1 LNRQGR
7 EGRKG
12 KARTEIENQTDAG
25 VANMNRIKWPGV
37 ALCVVLTLTSA
48 GVATA
53 QPYPNKPGRLM
64 VGFAPGGGVDLSA
77 RIVAAKLS
85 ELWGQQLVVDNR
97 AGAGGTIASD
107 IAAKAAPDGY
117 SLLLCGI
124 WSHGVA
130 PSLYKKL
137 PYDHYRDFAP
147 VSLIGTTPNVLVVNP
162 ALPAKSV
169 AEFIAYTKAND
180 GKIAV
185 AHPGAGSSP
194 HMTLE
199 LFRLTTGVNIVP
211 VPYKGASPALVDLL
225 GGHIPAMFDN
235 MSSQLAVMKSGR
247 TRALAVTSPK
257 RSVHLPDVPTMMESG
272 VAVDVTVWYGLCAPA
287 AVPKAVLA
295 KLNADLHKVLN
306 APDTQRRLTE
316 QGVDPAPS
324 TPAEFAAFIRAE
336 TGKWAKVVKDAGV
349 PQQ

>member
-1 LNRQGR
+1 MKMRATKNPAVGL
-7 EGRKG
+7 
-12 KARTEIENQTDAG
+12 A
-25 VANMNRIKWPGV
+25 
-37 ALCVVLTLTSA
+37 ALFLLA
-48 GVATA
+48 AATA
-53 QPYPNKPGRLM
+53 CAQSYPDKPGRLL
-64 VGFAPGGGVDLSA
+64 VGFAPGGGVDVTA
-77 RIVAAKLS
+77 RIVASKLS
-85 ELWGQQLVVDNR
+85 EIWGQQLVVDNR
-97 AGAGGTIASD
+97 AGAGGTIATD

-117 SLLLCGI
+117 SLLFCGI

-130 PSLYKKL
+130 PSLYKQL

-162 ALPAKSV
+162 AVPAKSV
-169 AEFIAYTKAND
+169 SEFIAYAKAND
-180 GKIAV
+180 GKIAI

-199 LFRLTTGVNIVP
+199 LFRLTTGVNVVP
-211 VPYKGASPALVDLL
+211 VPYKGGAPALVDLL

-235 MSSQLAVMKSGR
+235 MSTQLSVIKSGR

-257 RSVHLPDVPTMMESG
+257 RTAHLPDVPTMIEAG

-287 AVPKAVLA
+287 AVPKPILA
-295 KLNADLHKVLN
+295 KLNTDLHKALN
-306 APDTQRRLTE
+306 APDVQRRLME

-324 TPAEFAAFIRAE
+324 TPDQFAAFIRAE
-336 TGKWAKVVKDAGV
+336 TEKWAKVVKEAGV

>member
-1 LNRQGR
+1 MKPSSPSSDRFAV
-7 EGRKG
+7 
-12 KARTEIENQTDAG
+12 ARSHALRGCAFMLGMAVVVGVQAQAPAG
-25 VANMNRIKWPGV
+25 
-37 ALCVVLTLTSA
+37 S
-48 GVATA
+48 
-53 QPYPNKPGRLM
+53 YPNRPVRL
-64 VGFAPGGGVDLSA
+64 VVPYAPGGNIDITGRIIGPAMSDALGVSF
-77 RIVAAKLS
+77 
-85 ELWGQQLVVDNR
+85 VVDNR
-97 AGAGGTIASD
+97 AGAGGTIATD
-107 IAAKAAPDGY
+107 IAAKSPPDGY

-162 ALPAKSV
+162 NVPVKSV
-169 AEFIAYTKAND
+169 SEFIAFTKAND
-180 GKIAV
+180 GKVSI

-199 LFRLTTGVNIVP
+199 LFRLATGVNVVP
-211 VPYKGASPALVDLL
+211 VPYKGGAPALVDLL

-235 MSSQLAVMKSGR
+235 MSTQLSVIKSGR

-257 RSVHLPDVPTMMESG
+257 RTSHLPDVPTMLESG

-287 AVPKAVLA
+287 ALPKPILA
-295 KLNADLHKVLN
+295 KLNADLHKALN
-306 APDTQRRLTE
+306 SPDAQRRLIE

-324 TPAEFAAFIRAE
+324 TPEQFAAFIRAE
-336 TGKWAKVVKDAGV
+336 TEKWAKVVKEAGV